1 MTILITGGA
10 GFIGSAFVRMLARE
24 RADWKL
30 VVYDKLTYAG
40 NLKNLTEVE
49 GKFVFVQ
56 GDIADR
62 EKVRAVLREH
72 NIDQIVNFAA
82 ETHVDRSI
90 MSGLEF
96 IETDVLGT
104 YNLLTEAREKG
115 IERYL
120 QVSTDEVYGSIPEGK
135 WTEESPLLPNSPYA
149 ASKTGGDLQVRA
161 AFQTYGQ
168 PVIITRASNNYG
180 PYHYPE
186 KVIPL
191 FITNLLE
198 GKKVPLYGDGM
209 NMRDWLY
216 VDDHCRGILA
226 VLEKG
231 KVGEIYNIGSEEELT
246 NLDLTNI
253 ILKEMGFGEEM
264 IERVKDRAGHDRRYA
279 LDSAKMQKL
288 GWAPKVSFSE
298 GIKTTIAWFKKNEAW
313 WKPLK
318 DGSYQDY
325 YRQQYQ
331 ERK

>member
-10 GFIGSAFVRMLARE
+10 GFIGSAFVRLIVKE
-24 RADWKL
+24 RPDWKI

-40 NLKNLTEVE
+40 NLKNLAEVD
-49 GKFVFVQ
+49 GKFVFIQ

-62 EKVRAVLREH
+62 EKVHKVLRDYE
-72 NIDQIVNFAA
+72 IDQIVNFAA

-120 QVSTDEVYGSIPEGK
+120 QVSTDEVYGSIVEGK
-135 WTEESPLLPNSPYA
+135 WTEESPILPNSPYS
-149 ASKTGGDLQVRA
+149 ASKAGGDMQVRA
-161 AFQTYGQ
+161 AFRTYNQ
-168 PVIITRASNNYG
+168 PVLITRASNNYG
-180 PYHYPE
+180 PYIFPE
-186 KVIPL
+186 KAMPL

-198 GKKVPLYGDGM
+198 NKKMPIYGDGLSV
-209 NMRDWLY
+209 RDYLY

-231 KVGEIYNIGSEEELT
+231 TFGEIYNIGSEEEFST
-246 NLDLTNI
+246 LDLANV
-253 ILKEMGFGEEM
+253 ILREMDKGSEM
-264 IERVKDRAGHDRRYA
+264 IEYVKDRPGHDRRYA
-279 LDSAKMQKL
+279 LDSSKTMQL
-288 GWAPKVSFSE
+288 GWKPQVAFAD
-298 GIKTTIAWFKKNEAW
+298 GIKTTIEWFKANTAW

-318 DGSYQDY
+318 DGSYKEY

>member
-1 MTILITGGA
+1 MNILITGGA

-24 RADWKL
+24 RRDWKL

-40 NLKNLTEVE
+40 NLANLKEVE
-49 GKFVFVQ
+49 GNYTFIQ
-56 GDIADR
+56 GDIA
-62 EKVRAVLREH
+62 ESQKVHDAIVSN
-72 NIDQIVNFAA
+72 NIDTIVNFAA

-104 YNLLTEAREKG
+104 YVLLTKAREHG
-115 IERYL
+115 IKRYL
-120 QVSTDEVYGSIPEGK
+120 HVSTDEVYGTIAEGK

-149 ASKTGGDLQVRA
+149 ASKAGGDMQVRS
-161 AFQTYGQ
+161 AFQTYGF
-168 PVIITRASNNYG
+168 PGIITRASNNYG

-198 GKKVPLYGDGM
+198 GKKVPLYGDGL
-209 NMRDWLY
+209 NVRDWLY
-216 VDDHCRGILA
+216 VEDHCRGILA

-231 KVGEIYNIGSEEELT
+231 NPGEVYNIGSEEELT
-246 NLDLTNI
+246 NLDLTHI
-253 ILKEMGFGEEM
+253 ILKELGFGVEM
-264 IERVKDRAGHDRRYA
+264 IEPVKDRAGHDRRYA
-279 LDSAKMQKL
+279 LNSSKMQKL
-288 GWAPKVSFSE
+288 GWTAQVPFAE
-298 GIKTTIAWFKKNEAW
+298 GIKTTIAWFKDNEDW

-318 DGSYQDY
+318 DGSYQEY

>member
-1 MTILITGGA
+1 MNILITGGA
-10 GFIGSAFVRMLARE
+10 GFIGSAFVRMLAHE
-24 RADWKL
+24 RSDWKL

-40 NLKNLTEVE
+40 NLANLKEVE
-49 GKFVFVQ
+49 GKYEFIK

-62 EKVRAVLREH
+62 EKIHNVLREH
-72 NIDQIVNFAA
+72 EIDQIVNFAA

-104 YNLLTEAREKG
+104 YNLLAEAREKG
-115 IERYL
+115 IQKYL
-120 QVSTDEVYGSIPEGK
+120 QVSTDEVYGSIAEGK

-161 AFQTYGQ
+161 SFQTYGQ

-198 GKKVPLYGDGM
+198 NKKVPLYGDGM

-231 KVGEIYNIGSEEELT
+231 NIGEIYNIGSEEELT

-253 ILKEMGFGEEM
+253 ILKELGFGSEM
-264 IERVKDRAGHDRRYA
+264 IEPVKDRAGHDRRYA
-279 LDSAKMQKL
+279 LDSTKMQKL
-288 GWAPKVSFSE
+288 GWAPQVSFAE
-298 GIKTTIAWFKKNEAW
+298 GIKTTIAWFKANEAW

-318 DGSYQDY
+318 DGTYQEY

>member
-40 NLKNLTEVE
+40 NLKNLAEVE
-49 GKFVFVQ
+49 GKFTFIQ

-62 EKVRAVLREH
+62 EKVHNVLREH
-72 NIDQIVNFAA
+72 SIDQIVNFAA

-115 IERYL
+115 IEKYL
-120 QVSTDEVYGSIPEGK
+120 QVSTDEVYGSIAEGK
-135 WTEESPLLPNSPYA
+135 WTEESPILPNSPYS
-149 ASKTGGDLQVRA
+149 ASKAGGDMQVRA
-161 AFQTYGQ
+161 AFQTYGV
-168 PVIITRASNNYG
+168 PAMITRASNNYG

-186 KVIPL
+186 KIIPL

-198 GKKVPLYGDGM
+198 GKKIPLYGDGK
-209 NMRDWLY
+209 NVRDWLY

-231 KVGEIYNIGSEEELT
+231 TPGEIYNIGSEEELT
-246 NLDLTNI
+246 NIDLTNI
-253 ILKEMGFGEEM
+253 ILREMGKGAEM
-264 IERVKDRAGHDRRYA
+264 IEPVKDRAGHDLRYA
-279 LDSAKMQKL
+279 LDSAKMQAL
-288 GWAPKVSFSE
+288 GWKPQVPFTE
-298 GIKTTIAWFKKNEAW
+298 GIKTTIAWFKANEAW

-318 DGSYQDY
+318 DGSYKEY
-325 YRQQYQ
+325 YRQQYIN
-331 ERK
+331 RK